1 MWIRLEKDEIDLIL
15 KSVQEGTLAEKLRT
29 PADPDAEAFVAAVET
44 SDDLEVDSDS
54 IISRG
59 EEGAFVMSW
68 TWISNEK
75 AGLSPSDG
83 EEEGL
88 LERPGI

>member
-15 KSVQEGTLAEKLRT
+15 KSVPEGTLAEKLRK
-29 PADPDAEAFVAAVET
+29 PVDPDTEAFVAAVET
-44 SDDLEVDSDS
+44 SDDLEVDPDTVV
-54 IISRG
+54 SRG
-59 EEGAFVMSW
+59 DEGAFVMSW

-75 AGLSPSDG
+75 AGLPPSDG